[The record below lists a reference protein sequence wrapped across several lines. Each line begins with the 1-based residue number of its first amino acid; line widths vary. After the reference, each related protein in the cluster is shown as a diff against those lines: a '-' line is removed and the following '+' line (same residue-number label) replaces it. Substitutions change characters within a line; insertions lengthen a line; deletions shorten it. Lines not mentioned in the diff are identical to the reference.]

1 MKTERG
7 ASPQMISIGRICGGH
22 GLNGELRI
30 LPLTDFPERFLGM
43 DSLRLFHPDGKE
55 WRELCPTRFRFLEGK
70 GLLLVT
76 TEEIVDRT
84 SADLLK
90 GALVKVTAE
99 ERIPLPEGRYWIDD
113 LMGLDVRDEAT
124 GESLGVIEEV
134 LQTGSNDCY
143 MVRTPERKLKA
154 LPAIREVIR
163 KVDLEGRTMEVSLMD
178 GLWD

>member
-1 MKTERG
+1 MRTERS

-22 GLNGELRI
+22 GLNGELRV

-43 DSLRLFHPDGKE
+43 ERLRLFHPDGKE
-55 WRELCPTRFRFLEGK
+55 WRELRPTRFRFLEGK

-84 SADLLK
+84 GADLLR

-99 ERIPLPEGRYWIDD
+99 ERVPLPEGRYWIDD
-113 LMGLDVRDEAT
+113 LLGLEVRDEAT

-143 MVRTPERKLKA
+143 MVRTPEGKLVA

-163 KVDLEGRTMEVSLMD
+163 KVDLEGRTMDVLLME